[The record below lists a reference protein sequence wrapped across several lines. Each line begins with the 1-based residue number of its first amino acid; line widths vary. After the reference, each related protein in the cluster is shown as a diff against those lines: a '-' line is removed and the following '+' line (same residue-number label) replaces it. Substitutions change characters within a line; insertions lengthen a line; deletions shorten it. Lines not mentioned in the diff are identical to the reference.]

1 MSMRNERA
9 REALEILLAG
19 NHRYAEARLEHPH
32 QTKERRAGITGGQTP
47 IAAVLG
53 CADSRVPPE
62 VIFDQ
67 GLGDLFVVRVA
78 GNVLDPVVV
87 ESLEYAAH
95 HLDVPLVLVL
105 GHTSCG
111 AVTAVAR
118 SRDAEE
124 RPSRLSE
131 FIMPAVD
138 QAAGEEGE
146 IVENACRGNIR
157 RVSDELAT
165 ESITLSMRVEDGE
178 LDIVP
183 AYYDLATGKV
193 DLL

>member
-1 MSMRNERA
+1 MRNERA
-9 REALEILLAG
+9 REALEDLLSG
-19 NHRYAEARLEHPH
+19 NRRYAAARLEHPR
-32 QTKERRAGITGGQTP
+32 QSRERRACITGCQTP

-62 VIFDQ
+62 VVFDQ

-95 HLDVPLVLVL
+95 HLDVPLILVL
-105 GHTSCG
+105 GHSSCG
-111 AVTAVAR
+111 AVTAVASCR
-118 SRDAEE
+118 GDGG

-131 FIMPAVD
+131 FIMPAVS
-138 QAAGEEGE
+138 QAQEQEGE

-157 RVSDELAT
+157 RISDELAT
-165 ESITLSMRVEDGE
+165 ESITLAMLVDDGE

-183 AYYDLATGKV
+183 AYYDLSTGAV
-193 DLL
+193 ELL